1 MEQHTVL
8 KKTLEQIEMIGPN
21 LNWMMRDLRNMRV
34 NFINNGVDIDEI
46 LVNKDGLIKELWKV
60 GKAHELF
67 NKGLLN
73 IDGSLTGKAFDYLDR
88 QKNGE
93 VPSGIALGDMAI
105 EFSVHKIKQG

>member
-1 MEQHTVL
+1 MEQYTVL
-8 KKTLEQIEMIGPN
+8 RKTLEQIEMIGPN

-73 IDGSLTGKAFDYLDR
+73 IDGSLKSKAFEYLDR
-88 QKNGE
+88 QRSGE
-93 VPSGIALGDMAI
+93 IPTGIALGNMAL
-105 EFSVHKIKQG
+105 EFSVHKVK